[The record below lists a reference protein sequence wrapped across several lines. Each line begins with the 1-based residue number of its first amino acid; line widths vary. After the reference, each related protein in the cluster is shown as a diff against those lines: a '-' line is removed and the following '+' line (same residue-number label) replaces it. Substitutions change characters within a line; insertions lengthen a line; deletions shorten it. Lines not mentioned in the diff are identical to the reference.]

1 MKKNEKFSKF
11 LRRITIIQ
19 KLKVVSKKKN
29 LILIS
34 LFVILLLSSTNSY
47 NPYLSKFYNSWS
59 SELAVLNVPEIQM
72 KITGKLNESFVD
84 NEISEIV
91 NTTFDSTPNLKT
103 LHSLTYLSRNY
114 FNLSHTL
121 SDLPNSTVEDFSL
134 FVVNEQLLNNIS
146 ISLKPEEAIVSQAL
160 HDSLE
165 NNTEVWFTAFNGS
178 LEYFNV
184 TIVSSI
190 NSTLLVS
197 TYFLDLGLSFGANEK
212 WIIVSYSGF
221 YSILSNIHPSQWI
234 SDQNEDCLYTSVYSL
249 DLSLLE
255 FIDQRPKRSLVL
267 FNNKITLLVNS
278 IFSHFNNLDEESEF
292 VFSTIDVF
300 LRFDLIDSF
309 NKRVDN
315 ILISIRPYL
324 YSTILQF
331 ILLQAIILSIVIP
344 LVRTYME
351 QNRSFISLSRSRGLK
366 SKEIKYAYILSI
378 SSIYLISFVLSST
391 IQVVYYRFK
400 EFFRWDELHLLLVY
414 LLFYYI
420 LILFFIVYRTNS
432 IFNEII
438 NKFEIIKKPKKY
450 SRSEKILVILKK
462 SSFLVFPL
470 VVLAFL
476 FFNFR
481 ILNQTSLSIGY
492 IFSLI
497 LCFVIFAYGMMKL
510 PQNALR
516 FSYKAA
522 FLPLK
527 SLSTLFIYFRKAKM
541 YTLKSKKHLSTLLF
555 SLLFI
560 LNISLIIH
568 DSNSSHQS
576 KMAQSSFGFDAML
589 QIRSNDLAIVS
600 NKVNTSNQI
609 IIYEI
614 PGNELIS
621 RFYLVDNPLTFYEGC
636 KFYNKYFSYYSN
648 EQIFLNMEED
658 SKYIISSSRTQNT
671 LNIETGDLFF
681 PFIKGLSQ
689 STNFTFLDFANFIP
703 IIESISGEQSW
714 ILGNYNSNPM
724 IPLIENN
731 TCVYYSFKLTE
742 NLLLEELEDFLS
754 AEGILFSLTS
764 NEMNPYF
771 SSSEDFEDF
780 KRTQLGFIIG
790 LNVILSVLLISN
802 LLVSNSKT
810 DQSYI
815 SYFTSHGLKPT
826 KSTIINIFSNTVSFL
841 IFSVINFAFCTG
853 LLYIVALF
861 LMSQNTVFY
870 NLYLSAYS
878 ILLILLPFFLYL
890 VIQISSI
897 FFYGKINTSQV
908 RVKAYEY

>member
-1 MKKNEKFSKF
+1 MKNNERFTKF
-11 LRRITIIQ
+11 LRRIIIIR
-19 KLKVVSKKKN
+19 KLKVVSWKQN
-29 LILIS
+29 LVLLS
-34 LFVILLLSSTNSY
+34 LFVVLLLTSINSY
-47 NPYLSKFYNSWS
+47 NPYLSKFYNRWS
-59 SELAVLNVPEIQM
+59 TELANPNIPEIQM
-72 KITGKLNESFVD
+72 TITGKLNESFTDEVIL
-84 NEISEIV
+84 EIINS
-91 NTTFDSTPNLKT
+91 TFDSTPRLSSFK
-103 LHSLTYLSRNY
+103 SLTYLSRSY
-114 FNLSHTL
+114 VNLSHSL
-121 SDLPNSTVEDFSL
+121 SDLPNNTIDDFNL
-134 FVVNEQLLNNIS
+134 FIIDDHLLNNYS
-146 ISLKPEEAIVSQAL
+146 FSLKPEEVIVSRAL
-160 HDSLE
+160 HNALD
-165 NNTEVWFTAFNGS
+165 NKTEVWFTAFNGT
-178 LEYFNV
+178 LEFSNASIIS
-184 TIVSSI
+184 TI
-190 NSTLLVS
+190 NSTLQFS
-197 TYFLDLGLSFGANEK
+197 SFFLDLGKSFFSNEN

-221 YSILSNIHPSQWI
+221 YNLLRNINPYHWI
-234 SDQNEDCLYTSVYSL
+234 SAQNEDCFYSSVYSL

-255 FIDQRPKRSLVL
+255 FINQRPKRSLVL

-278 IFSHFNNLDEESEF
+278 IFSHFNKLDEESEF
-292 VFSTIDVF
+292 VFSTTNVF

-309 NKRVDN
+309 NKRVNN
-315 ILISIRPYL
+315 ILISMRPYL
-324 YSTILQF
+324 YSTVLQF

-366 SKEIKYAYILSI
+366 SKEIKYAYFFSI

-391 IQVVYYRFK
+391 VQIVYYRFK
-400 EFFRWDELHLLLVY
+400 AFFRWDELHLLLVY

-420 LILFFIVYRTNS
+420 IILFFIVYRTNS
-432 IFNEII
+432 IFKEII
-438 NKFEIIKKPKKY
+438 SKFEIIKKPKKY

-470 VVLAFL
+470 VILAFL

-497 LCFVIFAYGMMKL
+497 LCFVLFAYGMMKL

-522 FLPLK
+522 FFPLK
-527 SLSTLFIYFRKAKM
+527 SLSTLFVYFRKAKM
-541 YTLKSKKHLSTLLF
+541 YSLKSKKHLSTLLF

-589 QIRSNDLAIVS
+589 QIRRKDLVTVS

-621 RFYLVDNPLTFYEGC
+621 SFYLVDNPLTFYEGC

-658 SKYIISSSRTQNT
+658 SKYIISSSHTQNT
-671 LNIETGDLFF
+671 LNIESGDLFF
-681 PFIKGLSQ
+681 PFITGLSQ
-689 STNFTFLDFANFIP
+689 SINFTFLDFANFIP
-703 IIESISGEQSW
+703 IIESISREQSW

-731 TCVYYSFKLTE
+731 TRVYFSFKLTE
-742 NLLLEELEDFLS
+742 NLLLEELEDFLI

-764 NEMNPYF
+764 SEMNPYF
-771 SSSEDFEDF
+771 LNSEDFEDF
-780 KRTQLGFIIG
+780 RRTQFSFIIW
-790 LNVILSVLLISN
+790 LNVIISVLLISN
-802 LLVSNSKT
+802 LLISNSKT

-826 KSTIINIFSNTVSFL
+826 KSKRINMFSNAVSFL
-841 IFSVINFAFCTG
+841 ILSIITLAFCIG
-853 LLYIVALF
+853 LHYLVALF
-861 LMSQNTVFY
+861 LISQHTVFY
-870 NLYLSAYS
+870 NLYLSTYS

-897 FFYGKINTSQV
+897 LFYKKLSTSQV